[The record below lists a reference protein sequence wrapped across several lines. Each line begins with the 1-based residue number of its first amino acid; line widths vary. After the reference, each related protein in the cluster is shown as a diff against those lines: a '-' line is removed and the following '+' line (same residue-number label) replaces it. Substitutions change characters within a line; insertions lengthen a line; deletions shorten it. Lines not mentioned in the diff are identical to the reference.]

1 MARQHDL
8 SAHLRLMA
16 VGAAGFL
23 AVSAAALA
31 ADTARE
37 ISVAAEHA
45 GYAATATIIT
55 TTKAHLH
62 HTINCLVGPKGDGF
76 DAKELNP
83 CKGFGNG
90 AIADTT
96 DAAKKK
102 KLEEALGKAKSGLA
116 ANDLAAAKGLAAE
129 AEALIKSAQ

>member
-1 MARQHDL
+1 
-8 SAHLRLMA
+8 MA

-37 ISVAAEHA
+37 ISVAAQHA

-83 CKGFGNG
+83 CNGLGSG
-90 AIADTT
+90 AIPDTT

-102 KLEEALGKAKSGLA
+102 KLEEALSKAKSGLA
-116 ANDLAAAKGLAAE
+116 GTDLAAAKGLAAE
-129 AEALIKSAQ
+129 AEALIKSAM